1 MCVAALG
8 FLAALAVLDF
18 LDYLVFLVFIE
29 NLVAVVMLVVLDCLV
44 WENLERVLGKV
55 GVKWGNVGKIY

>member
-1 MCVAALG
+1 MLAALG
-8 FLAALAVLDF
+8 FLAVLAA
-18 LDYLVFLVFIE
+18 LDYLGYLVFIVFQE

-55 GVKWGNVGKIY
+55 GVKWGSVGKIY